1 MRLSCIYTAV
11 PEGSEALPRF
21 KVDVPGSNR
30 VGRPGTQ
37 SQEGQGGAGTQPTGL
52 LALTG
57 PRLSANRTSGFV
69 GGLKIAK

>member
-1 MRLSCIYTAV
+1 MSSAVRLSCICTAV

-37 SQEGQGGAGTQPTGL
+37 SQEGQGGL
-52 LALTG
+52 G
-57 PRLSANRTSGFV
+57 PSLQGFWRSQAPV
-69 GGLKIAK
+69 